1 MANLVRTHFGTE
13 RMKVLI
19 ADAFAERGRQALGHS
34 GIEVVYDPGLKDS
47 DLLRAVRS
55 EGPDVL
61 VVRST
66 LVSSEL
72 LRASSLSLVVR
83 AGSGYNTIDVEA
95 ASASGTYVANCPGTN
110 AIAVAE
116 LAFGL
121 ILALDRRIPA
131 NLVDLQ
137 RGLWNK
143 GTYSDAGGIHGRTL
157 GLIGLGAV
165 GQAMVPRAA
174 AFGMDVVTWSRSL
187 TPERA
192 GQLGVAMKQSADEV
206 AAESDVVSVHVA
218 LSEQTRHLI
227 GPPFFEAMRP
237 GAIFINTSRAEV
249 VDERSLAAAVQ
260 GKRIRAGLDVFEGQ
274 PSGSSGEVNSALF
287 ALDGVIG
294 THHIGGSTDQA
305 QQMIAEEVV
314 RIIREFRDTGVPPN
328 AVNSLSRHSLP
339 GKSCGWGGEEAAVK
353 GISCS

>member
-1 MANLVRTHFGTE
+1 
-13 RMKVLI
+13 MKVLI
-19 ADAFAERGRQALGHS
+19 ADAFDERGRQELGDS
-34 GIEVVYDPGLKDS
+34 GFDVVYGPGLKDS
-47 DLLRAVRS
+47 ELLRAVRS

-72 LRASSLSLVVR
+72 LRASSLRLVVR
-83 AGSGYNTIDVEA
+83 AGSGYNTIDVGA
-95 ASASGTYVANCPGTN
+95 ASASGTYVANCPGMN

-121 ILALDRRIPA
+121 ILAVDRRIPA
-131 NLVDLQ
+131 NLADLQ
-137 RGLWNK
+137 KGRWNK
-143 GTYSDAGGIHGRTL
+143 GTYSDAGGIFGRTL

-165 GQAMVPRAA
+165 ARAMVPRAR
-174 AFGMDVVTWSRSL
+174 AFGMDVVAWSRSL
-187 TPERA
+187 TPEKAR
-192 GQLGVAMKQSADEV
+192 QLGVAIKRSIDEI

-218 LSEQTRHLI
+218 LTEETRHLI

-249 VDERSLAAAVQ
+249 VDERTLAAAVQ

-274 PSGSSGEVNSALF
+274 PPGSTGEINSALF
-287 ALDGVIG
+287 ALNGVIG

-314 RIIREFRDTGVPPN
+314 RIIREFKDTGIPPN
-328 AVNSLSRHSLP
+328 AVNSVGRQR
-339 GKSCGWGGEEAAVK
+339 GG
-353 GISCS
+353 

>member
-1 MANLVRTHFGTE
+1 
-13 RMKVLI
+13 MKVLI
-19 ADAFAERGRQALGHS
+19 ADAFAERGRQELGDS
-34 GIEVVYDPGLKDS
+34 GFDVVYDPNLKDS
-47 DLLRAVRS
+47 QLLREVRS

-66 LVSSEL
+66 PVSSEL

-83 AGSGYNTIDVEA
+83 AGSGYNTIDVGA
-95 ASASGTYVANCPGTN
+95 ASTSGTYVANCPGTN

-131 NLVDLQ
+131 NLTDLQ
-137 RGLWNK
+137 KGLWNK
-143 GTYSDAGGIHGRTL
+143 GTYSDADGIFGRTL

-165 GQAMVPRAA
+165 GQAMVPRAR
-174 AFGMDVVTWSRSL
+174 AFGMDVVAWSRSL
-187 TPERA
+187 TPEKA
-192 GQLGVAMKQSADEV
+192 HQHGVAMKRSMYEV
-206 AAESDVVSVHVA
+206 AAESDVVSIHVA
-218 LSEQTRHLI
+218 LHEDTGHLI

-249 VDERSLAAAVQ
+249 VDERTLAAAVR

-274 PSGSSGEVNSALF
+274 PSGSSGEIDSALF

-314 RIIREFRDTGVPPN
+314 RIIREFKDTGMPPN
-328 AVNSLSRHSLP
+328 AVNSVSSHCH
-339 GKSCGWGGEEAAVK
+339 G
-353 GISCS
+353 

>member
-1 MANLVRTHFGTE
+1 
-13 RMKVLI
+13 MKVLI
-19 ADAFAERGRQALGHS
+19 ADAFAERGRQALGDS

-83 AGSGYNTIDVEA
+83 AGSGYNTIDVGA

-131 NLVDLQ
+131 NLADLQ
-137 RGLWNK
+137 KGLWNK
-143 GTYSDAGGIHGRTL
+143 GAYSDAGGIYGRTL

-165 GQAMVPRAA
+165 GQAMVPRAR
-174 AFGMDVVTWSRSL
+174 AFGMDVVAWSRSL
-187 TPERA
+187 TPEKARR
-192 GQLGVAMKQSADEV
+192 LGVRMKQSMDEV

-218 LSEQTRHLI
+218 LNDETRLLI
-227 GPPFFEAMRP
+227 GQPFFGAMRP
-237 GAIFINTSRAEV
+237 AAIFINTSRAEV
-249 VDERSLAAAVQ
+249 VDERSMAEAIG

-274 PSGSSGEVNSALF
+274 PSGPSGEINSALF

-305 QQMIAEEVV
+305 QRMIADEVV
-314 RIIREFRDTGVPPN
+314 RIIREFKDTGVPPN
-328 AVNSLSRHSLP
+328 AVNSVSRRCH
-339 GKSCGWGGEEAAVK
+339 G
-353 GISCS
+353 

>member
-1 MANLVRTHFGTE
+1 
-13 RMKVLI
+13 MKVLI
-19 ADAFAERGRQALGHS
+19 ADAFAERGRQELGDS
-34 GIEVVYDPGLKDS
+34 GFEVVYEPGLKDS
-47 DLLRAVRS
+47 ELLRVVRS

-72 LRASSLSLVVR
+72 LRASGLSLVVR
-83 AGSGYNTIDVEA
+83 AGSGYNTIDVGA

-116 LAFGL
+116 LAFSL

-137 RGLWNK
+137 KGLWNK
-143 GTYSDAGGIHGRTL
+143 GTYSAAGGIFGRTL

-165 GQAMVPRAA
+165 GRAMVPRAR
-174 AFGMDVVTWSRSL
+174 AFGMNVLAWSRSL
-187 TPERA
+187 TPEKAR
-192 GQLGVAMKQSADEV
+192 QLAVAMRQSMDEI
-206 AAESDVVSVHVA
+206 AAESDVVSIHVA
-218 LSEQTRHLI
+218 LNEETRHLI
-227 GPPFFEAMRP
+227 GPSFFEAMRP

-249 VDERSLAAAVQ
+249 VDERMLAAAVQ
-260 GKRIRAGLDVFEGQ
+260 GKGIRAGLDVFEGQ
-274 PSGSSGEVNSALF
+274 PSGSSGEINSALF

-314 RIIREFRDTGVPPN
+314 RIIREFKDTGVPPN
-328 AVNSLSRHSLP
+328 AVNVV
-339 GKSCGWGGEEAAVK
+339 SC
-353 GISCS
+353 